1 MTQQPFSTALD
12 ASRSGIIGYSMI
24 NQTTH
29 NLSRN
34 TKMMDSEANQSRRHV
49 ERLLLRLDFN
59 GGLSKPRQGR
69 GAKDTDI
76 LAEGG
81 LA

>member
-1 MTQQPFSTALD
+1 MD
-12 ASRSGIIGYSMI
+12 ASKSGFMGSSVM
-24 NQTTH
+24 NQTTP
-29 NLSRN
+29 NFSR
-34 TKMMDSEANQSRRHV
+34 TARGIDSERDNSRRHV

-59 GGLSKPRQGR
+59 GELSKPRNKGR
-69 GAKDTDI
+69 DI